1 MKDSLCHL
9 REIILYLFPYPYLKA
24 YLATFPSKSSNLSF
38 LQNIFPLLSDLKG
51 YTKGAFTADLI
62 AGLTVGIMLIPQGM
76 AYAVLAGLP
85 PIYGLYGGLIPILL
99 YAFLGTSR
107 QLSIGP
113 VAVSSIV
120 LAEGI
125 SRLGVEPLSPEFV
138 GYAIAAGLF
147 IGLLQMIFG
156 LLKMGFLVNFLSQP
170 VIAGFTTAA
179 AFIILASQLS
189 DFLGFSIPR
198 ELNLF
203 GKVQYA
209 IQNIGQTNWIS
220 VVMCT
225 GAMAIILLLKKI
237 NKAIP
242 GALVVVFLGTVL
254 CYFLNLPAY
263 SLGIIGTV
271 PEGLPV
277 FQTPD
282 ISIATLRTIFPTV
295 LTVTIIGIIESIGI
309 AKSIEAKHQN
319 YTIRPNQEL
328 FAIGISKI
336 GGAFFQAMPTSASF
350 TRSAI
355 NNESGARTTI
365 ASLITFVLMVLTLLF
380 LVPIFYYL
388 PKAILAAIIL
398 LAIRSLVEY
407 KKAIY
412 LWKKHRREF
421 LLMLATFCTTLT
433 LGIEEGVMAGV
444 ILSIV
449 DVLHRSSKPHIAV
462 LGIVADKTYYRNID
476 RFDTA
481 KQENNALIV
490 RFDNQLFFVNASFFK
505 DEVKDL
511 INEEKRHLKAFILD
525 AKSIHHLDSTGMA
538 AMRDIHRFLKERDIS
553 FFVCGALGPVRD
565 ILRKEKFVEEL
576 GENRWFLSLREG
588 IEYFKKEQ

>member
-1 MKDSLCHL
+1 M
-9 REIILYLFPYPYLKA
+9 KA
-24 YLATFPSKSSNLSF
+24 YLALFSSKSLNLNF
-38 LQNIFPLLSDLKG
+38 LKNTFPLLNDLSG
-51 YTKGAFTADLI
+51 YTKGFFTADLI
-62 AGLTVGIMLIPQGM
+62 AGLTVGVMLIPQGM

-85 PIYGLYGGLIPILL
+85 PIYGLYGGLIPLFL
-99 YAFLGTSR
+99 YAFFGTSR
-107 QLSIGP
+107 QLSIKI

-125 SRLGVEPLSPEFV
+125 SRLGVEPLSPEFI

-179 AFIILASQLS
+179 GFIILASQLS

-198 ELNLF
+198 EFNLF
-203 GKVQYA
+203 GKIAYA
-209 IQNIGQTNWIS
+209 AENIGRANWIA
-220 VVMCT
+220 VAMCT
-225 GAMAIILLLKKI
+225 GAMTIMLLLKRI

-242 GALVVVFLGTVL
+242 GALVVVILGTLL
-254 CYFLNLPAY
+254 CYFLELTNYDLA
-263 SLGIIGTV
+263 IVGTI
-271 PEGLPV
+271 PEGLPT

-282 ISIATLRTIFPTV
+282 IGIETLQKIFPTV

-336 GGAFFQAMPTSASF
+336 GGAFFQAMPTSGSF

-355 NNESGARTTI
+355 NNEAGARTTI
-365 ASLITFVLMVLTLLF
+365 ASLVTFAVILLTLLF
-380 LVPIFYYL
+380 LTPIFYYL

-398 LAIRSLVEY
+398 LAIRSLIEWE
-407 KKAIY
+407 KAVY

-421 LLMLATFCTTLT
+421 ALMMATFITTLVF
-433 LGIEEGVMAGV
+433 GIEEGVIAGV

-449 DVLHRSSKPHIAV
+449 NVLHRSSAPHIAI
-462 LGIVADKTYYRNID
+462 LGIVPGKTYYRNID
-476 RFDTA
+476 RFESA

-490 RFDNQLFFVNASFFK
+490 RFDNQLFFANASFFK
-505 DEVKDL
+505 DRVKDL
-511 INEEKRHLKAFILD
+511 VNEEKRPLKAFILD
-525 AKSIHHLDSTGMA
+525 AKSIHHMDSTGMSVL
-538 AMRDIHRFLKERDIS
+538 RDIHKFLKRRDIE
-553 FFVCGALGPVRD
+553 FFVCGAIGPVRD
-565 ILRKEKFVEEL
+565 ILERENFIEEL

-588 IEYFKKEQ
+588 IEYFKKE

>member
-1 MKDSLCHL
+1 
-9 REIILYLFPYPYLKA
+9 
-24 YLATFPSKSSNLSF
+24 
-38 LQNIFPLLSDLKG
+38 
-51 YTKGAFTADLI
+51 
-62 AGLTVGIMLIPQGM
+62 VGVMLIPQAM

-85 PIYGLYGGLIPILL
+85 PIYGLYGGLIPLLL
-99 YAFLGTSR
+99 YAFFGTSR

-125 SRLGVEPLSPEFV
+125 SRLGVEPLSNEFI

-170 VIAGFTTAA
+170 VIAGFTSAA

-189 DFLGFSIPR
+189 DFLGFTIPR

-203 GKVQYA
+203 GKINYA
-209 IQNIGQTNWIS
+209 VQNIGQANWIS

-225 GAMAIILLLKKI
+225 SAMVIMLLLKKI

-242 GALVVVFLGTVL
+242 GALVVVVLGTLL
-254 CYFLNLPAY
+254 CYFLDLPTHDLA
-263 SLGIIGTV
+263 IVGTI
-271 PEGLPV
+271 PEGLPE

-282 ISIATLRTIFPTV
+282 MNMETLRKIFPTV

-319 YTIRPNQEL
+319 YTIRPSQEL

-336 GGAFFQAMPTSASF
+336 GGAFFQAMPTSGSF

-355 NNESGARTTI
+355 NNEAGARTTI
-365 ASLITFVLMVLTLLF
+365 ASLITFLVILLTLLF
-380 LVPIFYYL
+380 LTPIFYYL

-398 LAIRSLVEY
+398 LAIRSLIEY
-407 KKAIY
+407 ERAIY
-412 LWKKHRREF
+412 LWKQHRREF
-421 LLMLATFCTTLT
+421 MLMIATFVTTLT
-433 LGIEEGVMAGV
+433 FGIEEGVIVGV

-449 DVLHRSSKPHIAV
+449 NVLHRSSTPHIV
-462 LGIVADKTYYRNID
+462 ILGIVPGKTYYRNID
-476 RFDTA
+476 RFETA
-481 KQENNALIV
+481 RQENNALIV
-490 RFDNQLFFVNASFFK
+490 RFDNQLFFANASFFK
-505 DEVKDL
+505 DRVKDL
-511 INEEKRHLKAFILD
+511 VNEEKRPLRALILD
-525 AKSIHHLDSTGMA
+525 AKIMHHMDSTGMSVL
-538 AMRDIHRFLKERDIS
+538 RDIHRFLKKRDID
-553 FFVCGALGPVRD
+553 FYICEAIGPVRD
-565 ILRKEKFVEEL
+565 ILRKENFIKEI
-576 GENRWFLSLREG
+576 GENRWFLSLHDG
-588 IEYFKKEQ
+588 IEHFKKE